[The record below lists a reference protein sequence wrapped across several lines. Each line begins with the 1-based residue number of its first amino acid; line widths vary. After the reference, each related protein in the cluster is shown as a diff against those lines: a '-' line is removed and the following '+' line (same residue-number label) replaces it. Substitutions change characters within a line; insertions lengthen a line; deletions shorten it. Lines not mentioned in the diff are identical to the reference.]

1 MCFPVDVHYKAERVS
16 CPGRA
21 SAQYLVP
28 RAAEDGLPQ
37 GLRCCTHRHSQGTHC
52 HGMSDQS
59 AAALAT
65 CQAVRPEGALA
76 LEMEREREIAR
87 EREIERERER

>member
-1 MCFPVDVHYKAERVS
+1 MCTTEQNS
-16 CPGRA
+16 ELCPRRA
-21 SAQYLVP
+21 SALYLVP

-37 GLRCCTHRHSQGTHC
+37 GLRCCTHRHSKGTHC
-52 HGMSDQS
+52 YGMSDQS

-76 LEMEREREIAR
+76 LE
-87 EREIERERER
+87 REIERGRESDRKRE